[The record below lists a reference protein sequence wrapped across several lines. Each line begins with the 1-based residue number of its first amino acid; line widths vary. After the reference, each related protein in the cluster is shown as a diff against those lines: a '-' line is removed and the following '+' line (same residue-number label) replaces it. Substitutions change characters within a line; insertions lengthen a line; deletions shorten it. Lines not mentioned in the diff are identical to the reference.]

1 MSRNSSPV
9 TQGNM
14 ERGLNRASPVPHSN
28 TQRLGSVVE
37 GSSPLLPPTERHDD
51 PHNDLRAPMSM
62 TEFIDAQFA
71 IEANDELAQSDC
83 SMDSDTEETISSPR
97 QRQSEM
103 DERTRSAI
111 RRLKGK
117 LEQQDSA
124 IQKHQA
130 AIQKH
135 QLKKAGLQER
145 IEIWLGSET
154 KGAPIQPSF
163 TTMETIHEP
172 TLRKSGSSRY
182 HGARD
187 SKSPSGSGKTT
198 LVEHDDE
205 LGLGDPME
213 FTSHDLDEMVSLA
226 GPASQSR
233 EPSISKRSSKRK
245 RVSLSLGRKSNA
257 PPILHQ
263 DQDPV
268 DQGEELDAEDLDPVP
283 IYHTLNRSRLLQI
296 IRGKDHA
303 GTQSKPTTPQDI
315 GEGLVVINS
324 ARPASYPLAR
334 RWRRSLGVSVKT
346 ITERF
351 ERLSVVARPIPVS

>member
-1 MSRNSSPV
+1 M
-9 TQGNM
+9 
-14 ERGLNRASPVPHSN
+14 
-28 TQRLGSVVE
+28 GSVVE

-51 PHNDLRAPMSM
+51 PHNHPRAPMSM
-62 TEFIDAQFA
+62 PEFIDEQFA
-71 IEANDELAQSDC
+71 IEANDELAQPDC

-97 QRQSEM
+97 QRQSEI
-103 DERTRSAI
+103 DERTRSEI
-111 RRLKGK
+111 RRLKG
-117 LEQQDSA
+117 EQEQLDFA

-135 QLKKAGLQER
+135 QSKKADLQVT
-145 IEIWLGSET
+145 IEAWLGSET

-163 TTMETIHEP
+163 TTMETIHES
-172 TLRKSGSSRY
+172 TLPMSERSGY
-182 HGARD
+182 HGVRD

-198 LVEHDDE
+198 LVEHEDE

-213 FTSHDLDEMVSLA
+213 FTSHDLDAPNPVVIIQPEMVSGA
-226 GPASQSR
+226 APASQSR
-233 EPSISKRSSKRK
+233 EPSISKRSSKHLDVTTPPKRK
-245 RVSLSLGRKSNA
+245 RASLSLGRKSNA

-268 DQGEELDAEDLDPVP
+268 DQGEKLDAEDLDPIP
-283 IYHTLNRSRLLQI
+283 IYHTLNTSRVLQMN
-296 IRGKDHA
+296 RGKDHA

-351 ERLSVVARPIPVS
+351 ECLSVIARPTPVS